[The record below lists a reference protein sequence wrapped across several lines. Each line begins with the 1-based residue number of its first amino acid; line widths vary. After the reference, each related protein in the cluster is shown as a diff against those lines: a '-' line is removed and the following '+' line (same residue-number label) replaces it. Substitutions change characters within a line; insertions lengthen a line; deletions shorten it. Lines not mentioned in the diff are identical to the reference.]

1 MFRIFSP
8 LEHIRQQFQMQ
19 KSRTRNVESAQI
31 FIVYTL
37 YGAPKWVQT
46 RLTEILN
53 SGPVGGLPTKMDKQP
68 ISHTPALSSR
78 FVNIISNWYF
88 SSGWPTVCRRDLY
101 GGIFSSEPE
110 TYYIRINKTRIGT
123 NQCKSREIRQ
133 DLCGQKAVSELNH
146 HKISKPV
153 TKNGCTR
160 MQKR

>member
-1 MFRIFSP
+1 
-8 LEHIRQQFQMQ
+8 MQ

-123 NQCKSREIRQ
+123 NQCKSRDFSRFVWPKSGFGAKRRVKLPNRMIFWKSSKGGGGHFQ
-133 DLCGQKAVSELNH
+133 SKNLCCRFWEL
-146 HKISKPV
+146 
-153 TKNGCTR
+153 
-160 MQKR
+160 